1 MRLNYKWIKVIFL
14 MIFEVYADSDLW
26 IIVKVGN
33 KFLET
38 DGLSQDLKVNRKTS
52 CGSLCSKMLS
62 CNIWCHYE
70 KTKCILI
77 STIVSPS
84 YKETSQDFLEC
95 YTRKRRDIV
104 VGSDTY
110 SYEPESP
117 DTKSEL
123 AADGIYSQ
131 NHGKH
136 FLTKYTRDPWVIFD
150 LKQSA
155 NIYEIIIKTKVKKLC
170 GNLFI
175 KIGRTLVED
184 GNFTTY
190 RQLYSVFD
198 LCNYDDEY
206 IHFKSAK
213 PLEGRYVAVI
223 RYDIYTVLW
232 FNHIEID
239 GEFIDN

>member
-1 MRLNYKWIKVIFL
+1 MRMNYKWIKVVFL
-14 MIFEVYADSDLW
+14 MIFEVYADSDFW
-26 IIVKVGN
+26 ITVKVG
-33 KFLET
+33 KRFLET

-52 CGSLCSKMLS
+52 CGSLCSTIHS

-110 SYEPESP
+110 SYEPNSP
-117 DTKSEL
+117 NTKSEL

-131 NHGKH
+131 NHGK
-136 FLTKYTRDPWVIFD
+136 FFTTKYTRDPWILFD

-155 NIYEIIIKTKVKKLC
+155 NISEIIIKTNVKNYCDEL
-170 GNLFI
+170 LI
-175 KIGRTLVED
+175 KIGHTLVKD
-184 GNFTTY
+184 GIFATY
-190 RQLYSVFD
+190 RQLNSVFD

-206 IHFKSAK
+206 LHFKSAK
-213 PLEGRYVAVI
+213 PVEGRYVAVI
-223 RYDIYTVLW
+223 RSHGYMSLW
-232 FNHIEID
+232 FHHIEID
-239 GEFIDN
+239 GVFINN